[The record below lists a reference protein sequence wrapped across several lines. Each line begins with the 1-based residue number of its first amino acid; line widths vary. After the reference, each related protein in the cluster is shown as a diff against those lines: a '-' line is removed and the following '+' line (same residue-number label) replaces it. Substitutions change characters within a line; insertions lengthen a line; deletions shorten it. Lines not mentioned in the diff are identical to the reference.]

1 MNENNGCAGGTRRV
15 RMEVL
20 EGRMVDL
27 ITVLSDRVMG
37 NEWEYGHEGPK
48 TAKGRDRKDGE
59 GSNGRLRA
67 TGVAGQKELVT
78 VGFEPTQL
86 ALEDLKTAALDQ
98 LGQMT
103 MRMWMMLGKFIL
115 KRMMS
120 ILARVS
126 F

>member
-1 MNENNGCAGGTRRV
+1 MFIFMTSGSVIVTGSKDYREQLRSHGGYRTHGKK
-15 RMEVL
+15 EV
-20 EGRMVDL
+20 
-27 ITVLSDRVMG
+27 
-37 NEWEYGHEGPK
+37 
-48 TAKGRDRKDGE
+48 
-59 GSNGRLRA
+59 
-67 TGVAGQKELVT
+67 VT